1 MKTVYIICEFMICKR
16 FIPHENVTS
25 CKTVDISK
33 RISNVSS
40 KKKNNN
46 NNKKKIKRSIDIW
59 IHDNYDYIVITQ
71 LHMIYLSPYPFLIGS
86 GSSLF
91 QMKWKGSI

>member
-1 MKTVYIICEFMICKR
+1 MKIVYIICEFMICKS
-16 FIPHENVTS
+16 FIPYENVTS
-25 CKTVDISK
+25 CKTVNISK

-40 KKKNNN
+40 KK
-46 NNKKKIKRSIDIW
+46 KKKIKRSIDIW
-59 IHDNYDYIVITQ
+59 IHDNYDYIIIAQ

-86 GSSLF
+86 GSSSF